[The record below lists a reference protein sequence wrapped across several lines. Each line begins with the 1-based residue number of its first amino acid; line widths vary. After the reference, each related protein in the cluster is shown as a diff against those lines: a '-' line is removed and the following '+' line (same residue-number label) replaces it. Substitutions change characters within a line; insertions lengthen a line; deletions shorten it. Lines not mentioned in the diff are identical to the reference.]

1 MENVM
6 SSAQSQLKPDHKVQP
21 SHAVGVVH
29 PAGSE
34 SKDGSS
40 TTPASQAESLLAT
53 KKLASG
59 TNTDLG
65 ERKPAKKAVR
75 PNEQSLRLID
85 DSIPGFV
92 SILNAA
98 GEVELQNRQV
108 SEYTGKTA
116 EEMKNWAAN
125 ENPSSG

>member
-1 MENVM
+1 M
-6 SSAQSQLKPDHKVQP
+6 SSAQSLLKPDHKVQP
-21 SHAVGVVH
+21 SHAEGVVH

-85 DSIPGFV
+85 DSIP
-92 SILNAA
+92 AA